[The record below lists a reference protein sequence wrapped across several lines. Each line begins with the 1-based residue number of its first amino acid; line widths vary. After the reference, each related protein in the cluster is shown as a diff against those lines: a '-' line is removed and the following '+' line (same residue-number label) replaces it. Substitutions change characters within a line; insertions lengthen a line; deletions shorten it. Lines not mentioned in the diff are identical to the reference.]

1 MRVCNCFVADST
13 KLKGLDSMDA
23 TDFTDSTDLTD
34 PAEYSAKAVESVESV
49 ESVRSVESVKS
60 VGTVWSVAPSRTK
73 KAAGESPAAGYG
85 WLVWKRRSTDG
96 VRVAYG

>member
-34 PAEYSAKAVESVESV
+34 PAEYSAKAVKSV

-60 VGTVWSVAPSRTK
+60 VGSVWSVAPSRTK

-96 VRVAYG
+96 VRVGYG

>member
-1 MRVCNCFVADST
+1 
-13 KLKGLDSMDA
+13 MDA

-34 PAEYSAKAVESVESV
+34 PAEYSAKAVKSVESV
-49 ESVRSVESVKS
+49 ESVRS
-60 VGTVWSVAPSRTK
+60 VWSVAPSRTK

-96 VRVAYG
+96 VRVGYG